1 MIHSGISKM
10 TVLCCLFLQLCLMSG
25 EIIQMSNVM
34 NLIFEPAD
42 LEQASP
48 ATVSRCG
55 MIYLEPHQLG
65 WRPFKESYMMYEL
78 PHNLSQEDKDLVNDL
93 FEWLIDPCL
102 YFIHKKCK
110 VFMTTSDMHLV
121 QSLMRLYTCLL
132 DEIKDTCVKMEK
144 SDEQEEQTDILTKQQ
159 VQFI

>member
-1 MIHSGISKM
+1 
-10 TVLCCLFLQLCLMSG
+10 MSG
-25 EIIQMSNVM
+25 EIIQMSNSM

-65 WRPFKESYMMYEL
+65 WRPFKESYMQHEL
-78 PHNLSQEDKDLVNDL
+78 PENLSEENRDLVNDL

-102 YFIHKKCK
+102 AFIRKKCK
-110 VFMTTSDMHLV
+110 VFLPTSDMHLV
-121 QSLMRLYTCLL
+121 QSLMRLYSCLM
-132 DEIKDTCVKMEK
+132 DEIKETCAKMAK
-144 SDEQEEQTDILTKQQ
+144 SDESEEHHDMLSNQQ
-159 VQFI
+159 VLIILVLFCYRTLI